1 MLLFLIGII
10 DIGSTGSRLNIF
22 GYTEDKYLMYHK
34 KYEVPGGLHKL
45 NEQDV
50 RKNISKL
57 TGHLKDNK
65 SIPLGVFC
73 TAGFRNPLNITRLK
87 FIKSLFR
94 GFNLKECG
102 ILSGKY
108 EGYLGYMSL
117 KYILNESDFVL
128 IDMGGK
134 STQVV
139 TDKSYKSYKIGHTNI
154 KDIDKIKVKEI
165 SENKPVYISSRF
177 TKKKNIRVDKIRNKH
192 MRRLLK
198 KLGVKKNLRGIKV
211 NWTLAMSLRF
221 LQLYTM

>member
-1 MLLFLIGII
+1 MILLLIGII

-22 GYTEDKYLMYHK
+22 GYTKDKDLMYHK

-45 NEQDV
+45 NEEDV

-57 TGHLKDNK
+57 ISNIEDK
-65 SIPLGVFC
+65 SIPLGMFC
-73 TAGFRNPLNITRLK
+73 TAGFRNPLNISRLK
-87 FIKSLFR
+87 FIKSLFK
-94 GFNLKECG
+94 GYNLKEYG

-117 KYILNESDFVL
+117 RYILNRPDFVL

-139 TDKSYKSYKIGHTNI
+139 TDKSYKSYKIGYTNI
-154 KDIDKIKVKEI
+154 QDIDKIKIKGV
-165 SENKPVYISSRF
+165 SENKPVYISSHF
-177 TKKKNIRVDKIRNKH
+177 TKKKSMSVDKIRNKH
-192 MRRLLK
+192 MRKLLK
-198 KLGVKKNLRGIKV
+198 KLGIKKDLRGIKV